1 MGLKLNNCVFVDL
14 LILFPFFFVAVVE
27 TFQKE
32 KRGNHGKQIG
42 GRVSGS
48 VDGQSVAWWYML
60 IQVQVLPK
68 HTKKYKKIHT

>member
-1 MGLKLNNCVFVDL
+1 MGYSVLNQCVFVDSL
-14 LILFPFFFVAVVE
+14 CIDFVSNFFVAVAE

-48 VDGQSVAWWYML
+48 VNGQSVAWWYML
-60 IQVQVLPK
+60 ILPK
-68 HTKKYKKIHT
+68 HTEKYIHVT